1 MGAGLT
7 ANLSA
12 AWSDKLRELEDDVPP
27 RPAADVL
34 QTVREET
41 GVAPMDLFESF
52 DEEPLGSASIGQV
65 HRATLR
71 PTTTGGRTRE
81 VAVKVQYPDAER
93 SFALDMSTIRTFCAM
108 FAPEQLIMLDE
119 LTRSLEGEFDYR
131 REAENLASVRSNLT
145 KGGFLPREVAVPR
158 PELPLCTRRML
169 VMEMLPGPKLVDG
182 VRDYARGVAAR
193 EGVTLAEFE
202 ARKRR
207 ELDERGVAPRYEG
220 PSARRVAAYATWL
233 RARDAV
239 HNAGG
244 ALYNAVFARP
254 LGLRRVG
261 RRQTV
266 PPPNAPRIMDVLMR
280 VHGHQLLIDGCF
292 QADPHGGNFLLL
304 PDGRVGLIDFG
315 ATKQLTRGERLSACI
330 LYAAIARGDRDAV
343 LRLCRVGGY
352 KSKHMDM
359 DVCYKLCRF
368 GYDTYGRDLLGDK
381 NIQQVS
387 WRARMRRLAR
397 AWLGPDS
404 CVCRCARV
412 RLGSRTVHRLPP
424 LDRPARGGRGQFG
437 YGGAAQRAPAV
448 GGAFARPS
456 GRVQRVL
463 GSGRRAR
470 SGSRGPAV
478 PHVGR
483 GADAPRARRHQYIHV
498 ARVALIDQG
507 ALECSIPIL

>member
-404 CVCRCARV
+404 RVCRCARV

-424 LDRPARGGRGQFG
+424 LDRPARGGRG
-437 YGGAAQRAPAV
+437 
-448 GGAFARPS
+448 
-456 GRVQRVL
+456 
-463 GSGRRAR
+463 
-470 SGSRGPAV
+470 
-478 PHVGR
+478 
-483 GADAPRARRHQYIHV
+483 
-498 ARVALIDQG
+498 
-507 ALECSIPIL
+507 